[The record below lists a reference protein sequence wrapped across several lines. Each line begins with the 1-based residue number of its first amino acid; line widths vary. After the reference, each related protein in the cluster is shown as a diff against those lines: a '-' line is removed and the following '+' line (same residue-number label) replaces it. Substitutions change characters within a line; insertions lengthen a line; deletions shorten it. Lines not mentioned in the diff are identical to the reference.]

1 MATPN
6 ITTTPDTPQPPDSSD
21 RKPIQ
26 VQSESELLACLN
38 AELNEIRRFGA
49 RILRL
54 ERELT
59 KEWVSLTTATCEQ
72 PDDTDYQSRL
82 ELVSGI
88 LNVVS
93 VSTLWERPP
102 KDFCLRLSQERCAS
116 A

>member
-6 ITTTPDTPQPPDSSD
+6 GTTTPKNPQLPD

-26 VQSESELLACLN
+26 VQTESELIAHLN

-49 RILRL
+49 HILRL

-59 KEWVSLTTATCEQ
+59 KEWVSLTTATYEL
-72 PDDTDYQSRL
+72 PDDTDYQNRL
-82 ELVSGI
+82 ELVSRV
-88 LNVVS
+88 LDVVS
-93 VSTLWERPP
+93 ESTLWERPP
-102 KDFCLRLSQERCAS
+102 KNLCLRLSQESCAR